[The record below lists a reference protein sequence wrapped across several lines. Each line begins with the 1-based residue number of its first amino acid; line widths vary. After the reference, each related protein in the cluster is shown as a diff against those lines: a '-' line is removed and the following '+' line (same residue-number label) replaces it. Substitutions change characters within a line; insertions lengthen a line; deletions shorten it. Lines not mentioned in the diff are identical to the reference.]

1 MNEWFKKRT
10 QTVKDKWGKW
20 TPLQKGILI
29 GIIVLI
35 VIAIVMMMKFSARPA
50 TVRLFN
56 SPVNDD
62 VLRSQIV
69 TRLDNDNVRS
79 YVSQDGY
86 ISVDDEKTAKRYRS
100 ILVSEGLEPAAK
112 DPYSLFNT
120 QRWSQSDF
128 QNKVEWQEAQERLL
142 EGHLKQLDFV
152 SRANVRLVLPDDK
165 LFTEEQAP
173 TTASVVLFAKSGAEL
188 RPHVK
193 GIQHLIARSVEGL
206 KDDCEYITIIDGAT
220 GEEINDTKGQ
230 EEYNRMSFIEKA
242 QKIISKRESEY
253 TASVLKSLQSIYT
266 DDRVRVANM
275 KVEMDMSEKKSEKK
289 EYGGIT
295 LKPDNVNT
303 PYDDSLVVEKIAISE
318 ETVDKEFTGTGYN
331 PEGPAGVEGQNP
343 PVYSDN
349 DNMIGKSTEK
359 GTKRNYVVNET
370 HSTENVLPNTPERIT
385 VSVNIDGKWNYPLY
399 DEQGKV
405 RITKSGGYEREY
417 VPLSDKEI
425 AEATKLVQNAV
436 GFKASRGDSV
446 TVTNIP
452 YDRSEQFKE
461 EDLRFIKAQQRR
473 TTLLLLL
480 IGIVVLLVAFIL
492 FRIISREIERRRRLR
507 AEELLRKQQAE
518 REQALWDAKESGM
531 EVTMSVEERRRAE
544 LQENAIAMA
553 KEHPEDVAMLIRTWL
568 MEE

>member
-1 MNEWFKKRT
+1 
-10 QTVKDKWGKW
+10 
-20 TPLQKGILI
+20 
-29 GIIVLI
+29 
-35 VIAIVMMMKFSARPA
+35 
-50 TVRLFN
+50 
-56 SPVNDD
+56 
-62 VLRSQIV
+62 
-69 TRLDNDNVRS
+69 
-79 YVSQDGY
+79 
-86 ISVDDEKTAKRYRS
+86 
-100 ILVSEGLEPAAK
+100 
-112 DPYSLFNT
+112 
-120 QRWSQSDF
+120 
-128 QNKVEWQEAQERLL
+128 
-142 EGHLKQLDFV
+142 
-152 SRANVRLVLPDDK
+152 
-165 LFTEEQAP
+165 
-173 TTASVVLFAKSGAEL
+173 
-188 RPHVK
+188 
-193 GIQHLIARSVEGL
+193 
-206 KDDCEYITIIDGAT
+206 
-220 GEEINDTKGQ
+220 
-230 EEYNRMSFIEKA
+230 

-275 KVEMDMSEKKSEKK
+275 KVEMDMSEKESEKK
-289 EYGGIT
+289 EYTGI
-295 LKPDNVNT
+295 KIKEDNVNT
-303 PYDDSLVVEKIAISE
+303 PYDDSVVVEKLPISE
-318 ETVDKEFTGTGYN
+318 ETVQKTFTGTGYN

-349 DNMIGKSTEK
+349 DNMIGKSEET
-359 GTKRNYVVNET
+359 GTKRNYALNET
-370 HSTENVLPNTPERIT
+370 HSKEKVLPNTPDRVT

-399 DEQGKV
+399 DDQGKV

-417 VPLSDKEI
+417 VPLSKEEI

>member
-56 SPVNDD
+56 SPVNDE

-220 GEEINDTKGQ
+220 GEEINDTKYYKFYDNTANAWNWFYPGATYDNTFAGYKTDVSATYGARANHNDAQ
-230 EEYNRMSFIEKA
+230 IGAGGMNTVRGFENSISADKGIIGNVEIYTPEFAPHSRFVAFYDYGNLSNNRQGANFS
-242 QKIISKRESEY
+242 SESL
-253 TASVLKSLQSIYT
+253 ASVGIGYRYNNPK
-266 DDRVRVANM
+266 
-275 KVEMDMSEKKSEKK
+275 
-289 EYGGIT
+289 GG
-295 LKPDNVNT
+295 
-303 PYDDSLVVEKIAISE
+303 
-318 ETVDKEFTGTGYN
+318 
-331 PEGPAGVEGQNP
+331 
-343 PVYSDN
+343 
-349 DNMIGKSTEK
+349 
-359 GTKRNYVVNET
+359 
-370 HSTENVLPNTPERIT
+370 IT
-385 VSVNIDGKWNYPLY
+385 VSVDYAHPVDDVSSRISNTENHRRWNAM
-399 DEQGKV
+399 V
-405 RITKSGGYEREY
+405 S
-417 VPLSDKEI
+417 
-425 AEATKLVQNAV
+425 
-436 GFKASRGDSV
+436 
-446 TVTNIP
+446 
-452 YDRSEQFKE
+452 
-461 EDLRFIKAQQRR
+461 
-473 TTLLLLL
+473 
-480 IGIVVLLVAFIL
+480 
-492 FRIISREIERRRRLR
+492 
-507 AEELLRKQQAE
+507 
-518 REQALWDAKESGM
+518 
-531 EVTMSVEERRRAE
+531 MSF
-544 LQENAIAMA
+544 
-553 KEHPEDVAMLIRTWL
+553 
-568 MEE
+568 

>member
-29 GIIVLI
+29 GIIILI

-56 SPVNDD
+56 SPVNDE

-289 EYGGIT
+289 EDGGIT

-303 PYDDSLVVEKIAISE
+303 PYDDSLIVEKIAISE

-405 RITKSGGYEREY
+405 RIT
-417 VPLSDKEI
+417 
-425 AEATKLVQNAV
+425 
-436 GFKASRGDSV
+436 
-446 TVTNIP
+446 
-452 YDRSEQFKE
+452 
-461 EDLRFIKAQQRR
+461 
-473 TTLLLLL
+473 
-480 IGIVVLLVAFIL
+480 
-492 FRIISREIERRRRLR
+492 
-507 AEELLRKQQAE
+507 
-518 REQALWDAKESGM
+518 
-531 EVTMSVEERRRAE
+531 
-544 LQENAIAMA
+544 
-553 KEHPEDVAMLIRTWL
+553 
-568 MEE
+568 